1 MKIDDILF
9 GQQTGNKTTN
19 RKTTTETNFK
29 DLLDNH
35 VQPTD
40 ANQSVSGTNA
50 VTAAPA
56 ISATVRLEGLQLS
69 EKAIDTLASFGAALN
84 DNSIAS
90 QDLEP
95 YVNAMEEET
104 SALLDLQEELPQDD
118 PLSKLLNRIATVT
131 YLESAKYRRGDY
143 NV

>member
-35 VQPTD
+35 VQPGD

-50 VTAAPA
+50 VTPAPA
-56 ISATVRLEGLQLS
+56 ISATKRPLTPLRR
-69 EKAIDTLASFGAALN
+69 
-84 DNSIAS
+84 
-90 QDLEP
+90 
-95 YVNAMEEET
+95 
-104 SALLDLQEELPQDD
+104 SALL
-118 PLSKLLNRIATVT
+118 
-131 YLESAKYRRGDY
+131 
-143 NV
+143 